1 MCAVLAAAVVGSVL
15 LPATSGVAGASA
27 PTVSPAPGYWLVG
40 ADGGVFA
47 FNQPYY
53 GSGYL
58 SSPNACSFSPQA
70 LSTQSSSDGCDSIA
84 SVPGGGGYW
93 LVNAYR
99 SATGFGNANL
109 GAGSACTSLNR
120 ASGKWVAVAASA
132 SGGGFWLASSNG
144 GVMGCGDMPGPYGG
158 TTSLSLD
165 APVVAMAPNPDGD
178 GYWLAGSD
186 GGVFAFGNA
195 GFFGSMGGQDLNA
208 PIVGI
213 APTSDGRGYWLV
225 ASDGGVFAFGDALFA
240 GSMGGRHLNAPMTG
254 IAANPSGP
262 GYWTAASDGGVFAFG
277 GAPYEGGM
285 GGVALTAPVTG
296 IASSPSFPGAPPCDQ
311 SEGENAPD
319 VRPRTFF
326 VGCATSADMLSSI
339 TWTSWTAT
347 EASGTGTHSVDNCV
361 PNCASGSYT
370 KFPVTV
376 QLSAPGDLGG
386 MDVFTT
392 ISMTPTTNVGVP
404 ETVTANG
411 LYGSWGWVP
420 N

>member
-1 MCAVLAAAVVGSVL
+1 
-15 LPATSGVAGASA
+15 
-27 PTVSPAPGYWLVG
+27 
-40 ADGGVFA
+40 
-47 FNQPYY
+47 
-53 GSGYL
+53 
-58 SSPNACSFSPQA
+58 
-70 LSTQSSSDGCDSIA
+70 
-84 SVPGGGGYW
+84 
-93 LVNAYR
+93 
-99 SATGFGNANL
+99 
-109 GAGSACTSLNR
+109 
-120 ASGKWVAVAASA
+120 
-132 SGGGFWLASSNG
+132 
-144 GVMGCGDMPGPYGG
+144 
-158 TTSLSLD
+158 
-165 APVVAMAPNPDGD
+165 
-178 GYWLAGSD
+178 
-186 GGVFAFGNA
+186 
-195 GFFGSMGGQDLNA
+195 MGGQHLNA

-213 APTSDGRGYWLV
+213 APTSDGQGYWLV

-262 GYWTAASDGGVFAFG
+262 GYWTVASDGGVFAFG

-296 IASSPSFPGAPPCDQ
+296 IASSPSSPGAPPCDQ
-311 SEGENAPD
+311 NVGANAPG
-319 VRPRTFF
+319 VRPRMVF
-326 VGCATSADMLSSI
+326 VGCATSADTLSSI
-339 TWTSWTAT
+339 TWTRWTAT
-347 EASGTGTHSVDNCV
+347 GASGTGTHSINDCV